1 MGHRSRTFPRQCQAL
16 WRVSHASTAAQEN
29 LTYLPR
35 RTTGSG
41 SLSRMRARSLVFSRI
56 QLGRTA
62 RRWASCSA
70 VSKTE
75 DVDASAWSDVTPRIT
90 LRRCSIFC
98 FVLIATLTLPC
109 KSCAMPGSKPR
120 RYNDL
125 RASNGQANRRS
136 FCFIA
141 DTPEFFPDVGG
152 ELDPLGAVA
161 PLQAFQP
168 VRAGVTRPPR
178 LKRCLPAKWGR
189 MSLPIDA
196 ANPLG
201 GSRRDQV
208 ALPRSLDLI
217 SSRSQPHRQ
226 PVIRDR
232 LPAVEEITGP
242 KTLSHLGMA
251 LAATLHAR
259 PSRIAT

>member
-98 FVLIATLTLPC
+98 FV
-109 KSCAMPGSKPR
+109 
-120 RYNDL
+120 
-125 RASNGQANRRS
+125 
-136 FCFIA
+136 FIA